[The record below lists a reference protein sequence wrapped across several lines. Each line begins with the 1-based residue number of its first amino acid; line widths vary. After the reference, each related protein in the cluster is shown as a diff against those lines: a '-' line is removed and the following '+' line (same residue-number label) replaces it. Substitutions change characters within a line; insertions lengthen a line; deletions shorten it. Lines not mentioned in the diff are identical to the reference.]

1 MQNIIRKD
9 NVDTRY
15 AILVNRKN
23 PYNAKD
29 YEKFKYINIKSTD
42 NREIIVENITYQHFL
57 ELKNEMEKENVIMG
71 IKHAL
76 RDKIEQQSLY
86 EQFCIKYGKDYADK
100 IVCPVGTSEHH
111 TGLALDIEVKID
123 NEWISNNDNF
133 DITEPILKKIH
144 PILYKYGFIL
154 RYPKNSEKTTKVP
167 YEPWHIRY
175 VGKELA
181 QYLYENELLLEDFYN
196 INN

>member
-1 MQNIIRKD
+1 MQNIIKNNGID
-9 NVDTRY
+9 MVY

-42 NREIIVENITYQHFL
+42 NREIIVENITYKHFL
-57 ELKNEMEKENVIMG
+57 ELKDEMEKENVIIG

-133 DITEPILKKIH
+133 DNH
-144 PILYKYGFIL
+144 RANF
-154 RYPKNSEKTTKVP
+154 
-167 YEPWHIRY
+167 
-175 VGKELA
+175 KENA
-181 QYLYENELLLEDFYN
+181 SN
-196 INN
+196 II

>member
-1 MQNIIRKD
+1 MQNIIKNNGID
-9 NVDTRY
+9 MVY

-57 ELKNEMEKENVIMG
+57 ELKDEMEKEKVIIG

-86 EQFCIKYGKDYADK
+86 EQFCIKYGKDYGTVTKINKDKTSFVTCLLHPSHQGYFAADH
-100 IVCPVGTSEHH
+100 ILCYFCTSACPVQTFH
-111 TGLALDIEVKID
+111 TF
-123 NEWISNNDNF
+123 S
-133 DITEPILKKIH
+133 H
-144 PILYKYGFIL
+144 
-154 RYPKNSEKTTKVP
+154 
-167 YEPWHIRY
+167 
-175 VGKELA
+175 
-181 QYLYENELLLEDFYN
+181 DFSPF
-196 INN
+196 